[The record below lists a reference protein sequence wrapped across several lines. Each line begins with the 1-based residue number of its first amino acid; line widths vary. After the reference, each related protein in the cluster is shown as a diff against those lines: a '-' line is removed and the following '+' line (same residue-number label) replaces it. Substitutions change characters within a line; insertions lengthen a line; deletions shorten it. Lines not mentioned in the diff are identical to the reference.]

1 VCFGNASLWRALLPY
16 IIKHWQEF
24 GSFFLDTGLIPPG
37 IKKKKRERE
46 RQGGGFVKQN
56 AQGVS

>member
-46 RQGGGFVKQN
+46 RGKV
-56 AQGVS
+56 VVL